1 VIASLIFA
9 NRDWLA
15 PVAVVLAVA
24 VVLLLRGYAASGA
37 EPRIRGL
44 CLALKLLGLV
54 ALGLCLLEPHWSG
67 ERARPGANHFVII
80 ADNSQGMQI
89 KDRDASESRAEVLR
103 KLLKADQSA
112 WQSKLDENFQ
122 AARYLFDS
130 RLISTKDF
138 SELNFD
144 GRASAIGASLRGVK
158 ERFANRPLAGV
169 LLLTDGN
176 ATDITEAPA
185 ELAGLA
191 PIYPVVMG
199 DNAPIR
205 DLAVQKVAVSQT
217 VFEDAPV
224 NLQADVLATGYNGWQ
239 IVAQLLDRTG
249 KKVEEQTIK
258 AQRDGETLAFRFQF
272 KPDKPGLSFYRLR
285 VSAKDE
291 LEQFANPALSTEA
304 TLANNTRVVV
314 VDRGRGPYRLLYV
327 SGRPNWEF
335 KFLNR
340 ALGEDDQVHLVA
352 LIRVAKREPK
362 FEFKGRVGESSNPLF
377 RGFGN
382 QNPEEI
388 QRYDQPVLVRLN
400 TRDQEE
406 LRGGFPKSAE
416 ELYAYHAVI
425 IDDLEAEFFTA
436 EQHSLLQRYVSERGG
451 GVLMLGGAECFHQG
465 RYART
470 PVGDMLPVYL
480 DRNTENTAAPKG
492 YTFSLSR
499 EGMLQPW
506 TRVRGNEAD
515 EKRRVEAMP
524 HFDVLNQVKDVKPG
538 ASVLATVNDGKK
550 DYPALVTQRF
560 GRGRTAALL
569 IGDLWQWGMQ
579 DAESHKDMDKSWR
592 QAIRWLVSDVP
603 NRVEL
608 AAEPQRGD
616 ANQAMQLNVR
626 VRDEKFQPMD
636 NASVVLRVQSL
647 SADAKAG
654 AETNLIRLNAEAS
667 LSEPGV
673 YQATYVPRE
682 TGGYQVTAFVTN
694 SVGAEVARAEAGW
707 STDLAAEEFKSL
719 RPNRALLEAIAKK
732 TGGEMLTAARLDDFA
747 RTLPNRRAPVTE
759 SWTYP
764 LWHTP
769 LVFLFALA
777 CFVAEWGL
785 RRWRGLA

>member
-1 VIASLIFA
+1 MFASIIFA

-15 PVAVVLAVA
+15 PVGVTLAVA
-24 VVLLLRGYAASGA
+24 LVFLVRGYRVSGA
-37 EPRIRGL
+37 EPSVRGL
-44 CLALKLLGLV
+44 CFALKLLGLV

-67 ERARPGANHFVII
+67 ERARPGANHFVIL

-89 KDRDASESRAEVLR
+89 KDRDATETRADSLR
-103 KLLKADQSA
+103 KLLKSDQAA
-112 WQSKLDENFQ
+112 WQSRLDEHFQ
-122 AARYLFDS
+122 VARYVFDS
-130 RLISTKDF
+130 RLVSTKDF

-144 GRASAIGASLRGVK
+144 GRASALGAALRGVK
-158 ERFANRPLAGV
+158 ERFGNRPIAGV

-176 ATDITEAPA
+176 ATDISEAPPG
-185 ELAGLA
+185 LAGV
-191 PIYPVVMG
+191 PVFPVVMG
-199 DNAPIR
+199 ENAPIR

-224 NLQADVLATGYNGWQ
+224 NVQADVLATGYNGYE
-239 IVAQLLDRTG
+239 IVAQMLDRTG
-249 KKVEEQTIK
+249 KKIEEQALK
-258 AQRDGETLAFRFQF
+258 SQRDSDPLAFRFQF

-285 VSAKDE
+285 VSAKNE
-291 LEQFANPALSTEA
+291 LEQFGNAALSTEA
-304 TLANNTRVVV
+304 TLANNARVVV
-314 VDRGRGPYRLLYV
+314 VDRGRGPYRILYIA
-327 SGRPNWEF
+327 GRPNWEF

-340 ALGEDDQVHLVA
+340 ALAEDDQVHLVA

-406 LRGGFPKSAE
+406 LRGGFPTSPE

-425 IDDLEAEFFTA
+425 IDDCEAEFFKPD
-436 EQHSLLQRYVSERGG
+436 QQSLLQRYVSERGG
-451 GVLMLGGAECFHQG
+451 GLLMLGGAECFHQG
-465 RYART
+465 KYART
-470 PVGDMLPVYL
+470 PIGDMLPVYL
-480 DRNTENTAAPKG
+480 DRNTENSAPQQG

-506 TRVRGNEAD
+506 SRVRANEAD
-515 EKRRVEAMP
+515 ERRRVEAMP
-524 HFDVLNQVKDVKPG
+524 KFDVLNQVKEVKPG
-538 ASVLATVNDGKK
+538 ASVLATVNDGRRE
-550 DYPALVTQRF
+550 YPALVTQRF
-560 GRGRTAALL
+560 GHGRTAALL
-569 IGDLWQWGMQ
+569 IGDLWQWGMH

-592 QAIRWLVSDVP
+592 QTIRWLVSDVP
-603 NRVEL
+603 NRIEL
-608 AAEPQRGD
+608 ATEAQRGD
-616 ANQAMQLNVR
+616 ANQAMLLNVR

-636 NASVVLRVQSL
+636 NASVVLRVQPL
-647 SADAKAG
+647 AADAKAG
-654 AETNLIRLNAEAS
+654 AETNFIRLNAEPAT
-667 LSEPGV
+667 SEPGL

-694 SVGAEVARAEAGW
+694 AIGAEVARAEAGW

-719 RPNRALLEAIAKK
+719 KPNRPLLEAIAKK
-732 TGGEMLTAARLDDFA
+732 SGGELLTPARLDDFA
-747 RTLPNRRAPVTE
+747 RALPNRRAPVTE
-759 SWTYP
+759 AWTYP

-769 LVFLFALA
+769 LVFLFALL

-785 RRWRGLA
+785 RRWKGMA